1 MDFSGTENS
10 DDKHWEDKN
19 SIIVIYHYLQNLIEG
34 TINKHLSKKQRR
46 NNQYTF
52 IQKANE

>member
-34 TINKHLSKKQRR
+34 TINKHLSKKQM
-46 NNQYTF
+46 NKSL
-52 IQKANE
+52 QK